1 MEKPTPVRLWNPSA
15 AARWSLILSPVFG
28 AWIQAKNWQELGR
41 PEEARKSM
49 GWVYGGAAYFCLL
62 LATSGIVTTRETSPL
77 GMIFFAAWY
86 MTSGL
91 AQVKLVKEGLA
102 YEKKSWTKPLLI
114 GFGALAVIFALAVGI
129 AIARQPS
136 VAQRLETASVAVV
149 TRIVK
154 EQLHGTSA
162 CKSVQVVETLPDGV
176 YRAVATME
184 DGKTLPVTLRTKDG
198 RFTVEIPRQ

>member
-15 AARWSLILSPVFG
+15 AAGWSLILSPVFG

-86 MTSGL
+86 VTSGL